1 MTSVNELMKVG
12 QELGYTDEALRNFV
26 KEEQAR
32 EREERHKAEKD
43 RLELEARLA
52 KEKLDYEVQ
61 ISKEKLE
68 IEIGMEREKLSNEA
82 SVAKEKLDYARQLER
97 EKEEA
102 EARKL
107 DTEYKMKIELDML
120 ARISRYLDGWLR
132 LSKVEKTYEKL
143 LDFIVRDQF
152 LDICNRELYQNLS
165 SKKLFSAR
173 EVAEDADLFAKT
185 RGGPKY
191 VVNHG
196 IKERAK
202 PYALPSRPVDRNQG
216 SSYRMQ
222 RGNDRLVNRG
232 RASQQ
237 YEGYKCTYCGRL
249 GHTAFFC
256 RNKATNKANAAEDIE
271 PNSMNPSKNDNS
283 YQGNRRRGGYR
294 GRSRGRGRN
303 RDADSKI
310 SMPRSDS
317 GSSLIE
323 LGDFEDVGTVTINS
337 CPTTRGICNGKAIVA
352 MRDTGCTCVIVRR
365 NLVNANQ
372 LLGKSRRCKY
382 IDGSEHRLEMAL
394 IDLDCPYYRGTVEA
408 LCVDN
413 PTNDVI
419 IGNIEGAVEPNLILD
434 ITNVEFVEKQQ
445 ADRSLDGCRKKAE
458 EGTVRNC
465 RGKGQVKFQVRN
477 KMLFREFT
485 AGNGDVSRQLVV
497 PKDLRET
504 VLKVAHDS
512 LLAGHLG
519 IRKTSDRVLGEFY
532 WPGVLVEVRRYC
544 QSCDICQRTISKGRI
559 SKVTLGK
566 MPLIDTPFKRVAVDI
581 VGPIEPMTDRKNRYI
596 LTMVDYATRYPEA
609 IALPSIE
616 TERVAEALVDMYS
629 RLGVPEEMLTDCGS
643 QFTSQ
648 IMNEVSRLLS
658 LRQLTTTPYHPMC
671 NGLVEKFN
679 GSLKQML
686 KRMCSERP
694 TDWDKYLN
702 AMLFAYRE
710 VPQESLGFSPFELL
724 YGRSIR
730 GPITILRELWSGKT
744 ENDEVKTTYQYVVDL
759 QERLESTCK
768 IAQQELE
775 KSSIRYRKYYNRKA
789 RDRTFKK
796 GSKVLVLIPTKRN
809 KLLLQW
815 KGPFVVS
822 EVVNKL
828 DYRIDIGNNKI
839 KTFHANMLKEYVER
853 NFEPERGAL
862 AKVSAAVV
870 EAENGYDR
878 LEEDDSLETSYQ
890 DDSDI
895 LLCPLKKGS
904 ETYKD
909 VQVNPDLQTDCK
921 TQIAT
926 LLKKFSDVLTD
937 IPGNTSLVQHDIK
950 LTTSEPVRTKG
961 YPIPFHSQQIVKEE
975 VDKMLELGVIEPS
988 NAPFSSPI
996 VLIRK
1001 KDNTIRFCIDF
1012 RQINKCTVFDA
1023 EPMPNME
1030 QIFSKLSKYRY
1041 FSKIDL
1047 SKGYW
1052 QVPLSDNAKPLTAF
1066 ETPSG
1071 LFQFRKMPFGLVN
1084 APATFCRLMRKV
1096 LKDLDHSDSFID
1108 DILIYTVTLPE
1119 HINALYELF
1128 TQLRESRLTARP
1140 SNVSYVFE
1148 KLECLGHMIGGSKSI
1163 EPVLS
1168 KVKAIQETER
1178 PTTKRG
1184 VRQFLGVVSWY
1195 RKFIPNFAAIAVPLT
1210 DLTKKFQ
1217 PNRIEWGE
1225 SQEKAFQTLKASLTG
1240 PPILKLPDLDKMF
1253 ILRVDASDCGLG
1265 SVLLQEKVRRNFQ

>member
-1 MTSVNELMKVG
+1 
-12 QELGYTDEALRNFV
+12 
-26 KEEQAR
+26 
-32 EREERHKAEKD
+32 
-43 RLELEARLA
+43 
-52 KEKLDYEVQ
+52 
-61 ISKEKLE
+61 
-68 IEIGMEREKLSNEA
+68 
-82 SVAKEKLDYARQLER
+82 
-97 EKEEA
+97 
-102 EARKL
+102 
-107 DTEYKMKIELDML
+107 
-120 ARISRYLDGWLR
+120 
-132 LSKVEKTYEKL
+132 
-143 LDFIVRDQF
+143 
-152 LDICNRELYQNLS
+152 
-165 SKKLFSAR
+165 
-173 EVAEDADLFAKT
+173 
-185 RGGPKY
+185 
-191 VVNHG
+191 
-196 IKERAK
+196 
-202 PYALPSRPVDRNQG
+202 
-216 SSYRMQ
+216 
-222 RGNDRLVNRG
+222 
-232 RASQQ
+232 
-237 YEGYKCTYCGRL
+237 
-249 GHTAFFC
+249 
-256 RNKATNKANAAEDIE
+256 
-271 PNSMNPSKNDNS
+271 
-283 YQGNRRRGGYR
+283 
-294 GRSRGRGRN
+294 
-303 RDADSKI
+303 
-310 SMPRSDS
+310 
-317 GSSLIE
+317 
-323 LGDFEDVGTVTINS
+323 
-337 CPTTRGICNGKAIVA
+337 
-352 MRDTGCTCVIVRR
+352 
-365 NLVNANQ
+365 
-372 LLGKSRRCKY
+372 
-382 IDGSEHRLEMAL
+382 
-394 IDLDCPYYRGTVEA
+394 
-408 LCVDN
+408 
-413 PTNDVI
+413 
-419 IGNIEGAVEPNLILD
+419 
-434 ITNVEFVEKQQ
+434 
-445 ADRSLDGCRKKAE
+445 
-458 EGTVRNC
+458 
-465 RGKGQVKFQVRN
+465 
-477 KMLFREFT
+477 
-485 AGNGDVSRQLVV
+485 
-497 PKDLRET
+497 
-504 VLKVAHDS
+504 
-512 LLAGHLG
+512 
-519 IRKTSDRVLGEFY
+519 
-532 WPGVLVEVRRYC
+532 
-544 QSCDICQRTISKGRI
+544 
-559 SKVTLGK
+559 
-566 MPLIDTPFKRVAVDI
+566 MPLIDTPFKRVAVEF

-596 LTMVDYATRYPEA
+596 LTMIDYATRYPEA

-1108 DILIYTVTLPE
+1108 DILVYTVTLPE

-1128 TQLRESRLTARP
+1128 T
-1140 SNVSYVFE
+1140 YVF
-1148 KLECLGHMIGGSKSI
+1148 SKG
-1163 EPVLS
+1163 
-1168 KVKAIQETER
+1168 R
-1178 PTTKRG
+1178 P
-1184 VRQFLGVVSWY
+1184 F
-1195 RKFIPNFAAIAVPLT
+1195 
-1210 DLTKKFQ
+1210 
-1217 PNRIEWGE
+1217 NRY
-1225 SQEKAFQTLKASLTG
+1225 
-1240 PPILKLPDLDKMF
+1240 
-1253 ILRVDASDCGLG
+1253 
-1265 SVLLQEKVRRNFQ
+1265 

>member
-32 EREERHKAEKD
+32 EREERHTEKD

-52 KEKLDYEVQ
+52 KEKLSNE
-61 ISKEKLE
+61 KEKLDYE
-68 IEIGMEREKLSNEA
+68 FKISR
-82 SVAKEKLDYARQLER
+82 EKLDYARQLER

-107 DTEYKMKIELDML
+107 DTEYKMKIELDMLGKKSVGKVKVKMTPFDEKIDSMDAYLNVYETYASAQNWEHEMWSLNLPFLLKGTAREVFDRLPLEDRTDYDKLKDALLRQFELTDDGYKKKFRTERPRENETFVMFL

-152 LDICNRELYQNLS
+152 LDFCNRELYQNLS

-202 PYALPSRPVDRNQG
+202 PYVLPSRPVDRNQG

-283 YQGNRRRGGYR
+283 YQDNRRRGGYR

-337 CPTTRGICNGKAIVA
+337 CPTTRGICNGKSIVA

-382 IDGSEHRLEMAL
+382 INGSEHRLDMAL

-419 IGNIEGAVEPNLILD
+419 IGNIEGAVEPNFGKLASAVETRSQSKVKAHRRLKVPSQILD

-445 ADRSLDGCRKKAE
+445 ADSSLDGCRKKAE

-465 RGKGQVKFQVRN
+465 RGKGQVKFQIRN

-581 VGPIEPMTDRKNRYI
+581 VG
-596 LTMVDYATRYPEA
+596 
-609 IALPSIE
+609 S
-616 TERVAEALVDMYS
+616 
-629 RLGVPEEMLTDCGS
+629 
-643 QFTSQ
+643 
-648 IMNEVSRLLS
+648 
-658 LRQLTTTPYHPMC
+658 
-671 NGLVEKFN
+671 
-679 GSLKQML
+679 
-686 KRMCSERP
+686 
-694 TDWDKYLN
+694 
-702 AMLFAYRE
+702 
-710 VPQESLGFSPFELL
+710 
-724 YGRSIR
+724 
-730 GPITILRELWSGKT
+730 
-744 ENDEVKTTYQYVVDL
+744 
-759 QERLESTCK
+759 
-768 IAQQELE
+768 
-775 KSSIRYRKYYNRKA
+775 
-789 RDRTFKK
+789 DRT
-796 GSKVLVLIPTKRN
+796 
-809 KLLLQW
+809 
-815 KGPFVVS
+815 
-822 EVVNKL
+822 
-828 DYRIDIGNNKI
+828 
-839 KTFHANMLKEYVER
+839 
-853 NFEPERGAL
+853 
-862 AKVSAAVV
+862 
-870 EAENGYDR
+870 YD
-878 LEEDDSLETSYQ
+878 
-890 DDSDI
+890 
-895 LLCPLKKGS
+895 
-904 ETYKD
+904 
-909 VQVNPDLQTDCK
+909 
-921 TQIAT
+921 
-926 LLKKFSDVLTD
+926 
-937 IPGNTSLVQHDIK
+937 
-950 LTTSEPVRTKG
+950 
-961 YPIPFHSQQIVKEE
+961 
-975 VDKMLELGVIEPS
+975 
-988 NAPFSSPI
+988 
-996 VLIRK
+996 
-1001 KDNTIRFCIDF
+1001 
-1012 RQINKCTVFDA
+1012 
-1023 EPMPNME
+1023 
-1030 QIFSKLSKYRY
+1030 
-1041 FSKIDL
+1041 
-1047 SKGYW
+1047 
-1052 QVPLSDNAKPLTAF
+1052 
-1066 ETPSG
+1066 
-1071 LFQFRKMPFGLVN
+1071 
-1084 APATFCRLMRKV
+1084 
-1096 LKDLDHSDSFID
+1096 
-1108 DILIYTVTLPE
+1108 
-1119 HINALYELF
+1119 
-1128 TQLRESRLTARP
+1128 
-1140 SNVSYVFE
+1140 
-1148 KLECLGHMIGGSKSI
+1148 
-1163 EPVLS
+1163 
-1168 KVKAIQETER
+1168 
-1178 PTTKRG
+1178 
-1184 VRQFLGVVSWY
+1184 
-1195 RKFIPNFAAIAVPLT
+1195 
-1210 DLTKKFQ
+1210 
-1217 PNRIEWGE
+1217 
-1225 SQEKAFQTLKASLTG
+1225 
-1240 PPILKLPDLDKMF
+1240 
-1253 ILRVDASDCGLG
+1253 
-1265 SVLLQEKVRRNFQ
+1265 

>member
-32 EREERHKAEKD
+32 EREERHSRLEAEKEPEKD

-52 KEKLDYEVQ
+52 KEKLDYEFQ

-68 IEIGMEREKLSNEA
+68 IEIEMEKEKLSNEA
-82 SVAKEKLDYARQLER
+82 RVAKEKLEIEIGMEKEKLSNEARVAREKLDYARQLER

-107 DTEYKMKIELDML
+107 DTEYKMKIELDMLGKKSVGKVKVKMTPFDEKIDSMDAYLNVYETYASAQNWEHEMWSLNLPFLLKGTAREVFDRLPLEDRTDYDKLKDALLRQFEVTDDGYKKKFRTERPRENETFVMFL

-196 IKERAK
+196 IKERVK

-237 YEGYKCTYCGRL
+237 YEGYKCTCCGRL

-294 GRSRGRGRN
+294 GRNRGRGRN

-323 LGDFEDVGTVTINS
+323 LGDFEDLGTVTINS

-382 IDGSEHRLEMAL
+382 IDGSEHRLDMAL
-394 IDLDCPYYRGTVEA
+394 IDLDCPYYRGTVEV

-419 IGNIEGAVEPNLILD
+419 IGNIEGAVEPNFGKLASAVETRSQSKVKAHRKLKVPSQILD

-445 ADRSLDGCRKKAE
+445 ADGTLDGCRKKAE

-616 TERVAEALVDMYS
+616 TVRVAEALVDMYS
-629 RLGVPEEMLTDCGS
+629 RLGVPEEMLKDCGS

-768 IAQQELE
+768 IAQHELE

-828 DYRIDIGNNKI
+828 DYRIDIG
-839 KTFHANMLKEYVER
+839 
-853 NFEPERGAL
+853 
-862 AKVSAAVV
+862 
-870 EAENGYDR
+870 
-878 LEEDDSLETSYQ
+878 
-890 DDSDI
+890 
-895 LLCPLKKGS
+895 
-904 ETYKD
+904 
-909 VQVNPDLQTDCK
+909 
-921 TQIAT
+921 
-926 LLKKFSDVLTD
+926 
-937 IPGNTSLVQHDIK
+937 
-950 LTTSEPVRTKG
+950 
-961 YPIPFHSQQIVKEE
+961 
-975 VDKMLELGVIEPS
+975 
-988 NAPFSSPI
+988 
-996 VLIRK
+996 
-1001 KDNTIRFCIDF
+1001 
-1012 RQINKCTVFDA
+1012 
-1023 EPMPNME
+1023 
-1030 QIFSKLSKYRY
+1030 
-1041 FSKIDL
+1041 
-1047 SKGYW
+1047 
-1052 QVPLSDNAKPLTAF
+1052 
-1066 ETPSG
+1066 
-1071 LFQFRKMPFGLVN
+1071 
-1084 APATFCRLMRKV
+1084 
-1096 LKDLDHSDSFID
+1096 
-1108 DILIYTVTLPE
+1108 
-1119 HINALYELF
+1119 
-1128 TQLRESRLTARP
+1128 
-1140 SNVSYVFE
+1140 
-1148 KLECLGHMIGGSKSI
+1148 
-1163 EPVLS
+1163 
-1168 KVKAIQETER
+1168 
-1178 PTTKRG
+1178 
-1184 VRQFLGVVSWY
+1184 
-1195 RKFIPNFAAIAVPLT
+1195 
-1210 DLTKKFQ
+1210 
-1217 PNRIEWGE
+1217 
-1225 SQEKAFQTLKASLTG
+1225 
-1240 PPILKLPDLDKMF
+1240 
-1253 ILRVDASDCGLG
+1253 
-1265 SVLLQEKVRRNFQ
+1265 